1 MLEAISDVFYD
12 PLVFWGAPL
21 ALALLMEIGR
31 SLRAQ
36 IRRGD
41 YPRKP

>member
-21 ALALLMEIGR
+21 GLALLMEIGR
-31 SLRAQ
+31 NLRAR
-36 IRRGD
+36 IRGGD
-41 YPRKP
+41 RPRKP